1 MTPEE
6 IIENAEKMRAG
17 ETAMPLDPLERR
29 VFRLETQNTQ
39 NTAEIAEVK
48 DRLKNAHHRID
59 ETQRDLTAFREET
72 KENFEKVDKKLDN
85 LGVNM
90 AKNAAKQKKFVIT
103 LIVIGILA
111 IAAFAGMFIQN
122 EDTKRTV
129 LEVASKATGVA
140 VTAATAVL

>member
-140 VTAATAVL
+140 ATAAAAVL

>member
-59 ETQRDLTAFREET
+59 ETQRDLQEFRTET
-72 KENFEKVDKKLDN
+72 RENF
-85 LGVNM
+85 
-90 AKNAAKQKKFVIT
+90 KNIYDDRLYKAQVYTLAEAAKIKVIKK
-103 LIVIGILA
+103 
-111 IAAFAGMFIQN
+111 
-122 EDTKRTV
+122 
-129 LEVASKATGVA
+129 
-140 VTAATAVL
+140 

>member
-6 IIENAEKMRAG
+6 IIENAEDMRV
-17 ETAMPLDPLERR
+17 EEMRMPEDPIERR
-29 VFRLETQNTQ
+29 IFRLEIYERNNTKDIS
-39 NTAEIAEVK
+39 ELK
-48 DRLKNAHHRID
+48 DRTKNAHHRID

-72 KENFEKVDKKLDN
+72 KQNFEKVDKKLDN
-85 LGVNM
+85 IGVNM

-103 LIVIGILA
+103 LIVIGILT
-111 IAAFAGMFIQN
+111 IATFAGMFIQN

>member
-1 MTPEE
+1 MTHEE